1 MFTKSL
7 LMCQPPCEDL
17 AAYIGPCQSC
27 AWSRW
32 WGKCTFISP
41 QILGV
46 VQDGRNLFAQQ
57 VTRSSLPAAF
67 KLRPRKTASQG
78 VASAKFRVQ
87 RHLGVP
93 FSRATEKALQ
103 GQQRQL
109 RDTRGTHRVH
119 RALTQRGLLSHHGHL
134 RICQL

>member
-1 MFTKSL
+1 
-7 LMCQPPCEDL
+7 MCQPPCEDR
-17 AAYIGPCQSC
+17 AAYIVPCQSC
-27 AWSRW
+27 AWSCW
-32 WGKCTFISP
+32 WGKCTFTSP
-41 QILGV
+41 PILGV

-87 RHLGVP
+87 RHLGVS
-93 FSRATEKALQ
+93 FSGAMEKALQ

-109 RDTRGTHRVH
+109 CDTGGTRCAH
-119 RALTQRGLLSHHGHL
+119 RALAQRGLLSCHGHQRISQL
-134 RICQL
+134 RPRTIKT